1 MVYSHEIL
9 ANIKKIHIFWVISG
23 AFESPIVKRGQL
35 QIARSNQ
42 VKELFNIGMYFFYT
56 KGMIPTIVKAW
67 INSVDF
73 KVFSKVEK
81 EKNILNRSTWEI
93 RRSMEKISCFL
104 TLNHTHLSQPYIKSI
119 DFFRDEGENKQNML
133 IFVSGCS
140 TPLKCRIFIGCVKKY
155 AWILI

>member
-1 MVYSHEIL
+1 
-9 ANIKKIHIFWVISG
+9 
-23 AFESPIVKRGQL
+23 
-35 QIARSNQ
+35 
-42 VKELFNIGMYFFYT
+42 
-56 KGMIPTIVKAW
+56 MIPTIVKAW

-73 KVFSKVEK
+73 KVIYKVEK

-93 RRSMEKISCFL
+93 RRSMEKLSCFL

-140 TPLKCRIFIGCVKKY
+140 TPLIKT
-155 AWILI
+155 A